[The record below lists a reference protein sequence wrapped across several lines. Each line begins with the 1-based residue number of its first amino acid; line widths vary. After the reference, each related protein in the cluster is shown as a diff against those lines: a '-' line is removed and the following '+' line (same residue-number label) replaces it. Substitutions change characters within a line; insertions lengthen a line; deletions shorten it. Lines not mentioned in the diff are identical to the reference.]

1 MGQQL
6 QYLIFYGSEV
16 VVIIGGAS
24 AVFANQARDEFFGLA
39 EEAEV
44 KTQQLNSI
52 VNNNVFRLEYP
63 APNLATIVL
72 SIWRKRIMEDWEKL
86 YGVPIAGF
94 ETFVVEERLWN
105 GKTRNGACY
114 RADNW
119 EMVGITRGY
128 GKTNARGRE
137 IQDKTLRSKKLVY
150 CLRIKGRE
158 LCDSYAAAWN
168 DLDLKRDLRK
178 RRDQMLS
185 DPLDIVLDVIRGET

>member
-1 MGQQL
+1 M
-6 QYLIFYGSEV
+6 
-16 VVIIGGAS
+16 
-24 AVFANQARDEFFGLA
+24 D
-39 EEAEV
+39 
-44 KTQQLNSI
+44 
-52 VNNNVFRLEYP
+52 
-63 APNLATIVL
+63 
-72 SIWRKRIMEDWEKL
+72 DWEKL

-105 GKTRNGACY
+105 GKTRNGVCY

-137 IQDKTLRSKKLVY
+137 IKDKTLRSKKLVY

-158 LCDSYAAAWN
+158 LCDSYATAWN

>member
-39 EEAEV
+39 EETEV
-44 KTQQLNSI
+44 KTQQPNSI

-128 GKTNARGRE
+128 GKTNARGLE
-137 IQDKTLRSKKLVY
+137 IKDKTLRSKKLVY

-158 LCDSYAAAWN
+158 LRDSYAAAWN

>member
-6 QYLIFYGSEV
+6 QYLVFYGSEV
-16 VVIIGGAS
+16 LGIIVGVS
-24 AVFANQARDEFFGLA
+24 TVFANQAQEEFFGLA
-39 EEAEV
+39 EDAEV

-52 VNNNVFRLEYP
+52 VNNTVFRLEYP
-63 APNLATIVL
+63 VPNLATIVL
-72 SIWRKRIMEDWEKL
+72 SIWRKRVMEDWEKL

-94 ETFVVEERLWN
+94 ETFVVEVYGMERP
-105 GKTRNGACY
+105 
-114 RADNW
+114 
-119 EMVGITRGY
+119 EMVLVIALIT
-128 GKTNARGRE
+128 GKWLVSPVDMENNAHGRE
-137 IQDKTLRSKKLVY
+137 IKDKTLRSKKLVY

>member
-6 QYLIFYGSEV
+6 KYLIFYGSEV
-16 VVIIGGAS
+16 VEIIGGAS

-105 GKTRNGACY
+105 RKTRNDACY

-137 IQDKTLRSKKLVY
+137 IKDKTLWSKKLVY
-150 CLRIKGRE
+150 CLRIKGRK

-168 DLDLKRDLRK
+168 DLDLKRNLRK

-185 DPLDIVLDVIRGET
+185 DPQDIVLDVIRGEI

>member
-6 QYLIFYGSEV
+6 QYLVFYGSEV
-16 VVIIGGAS
+16 LGIIVGVS
-24 AVFANQARDEFFGLA
+24 TVFANQAQEEFFGLA
-39 EEAEV
+39 EDAEV

-52 VNNNVFRLEYP
+52 VNNTVFRLEYP
-63 APNLATIVL
+63 VPNLATIVL

-137 IQDKTLRSKKLVY
+137 IIDKTLRSKKLVY

-158 LCDSYAAAWN
+158 LCDSYTAAWN

>member
-16 VVIIGGAS
+16 VGIIGGAS
-24 AVFANQARDEFFGLA
+24 AVFANQARDEFFDLA
-39 EEAEV
+39 EDTEV
-44 KTQQLNSI
+44 KTQQLNNI

-86 YGVPIAGF
+86 YGVPITGF
-94 ETFVVEERLWN
+94 EAFVVEERLWN

-137 IQDKTLRSKKLVY
+137 IKDKTLRSKKLVY